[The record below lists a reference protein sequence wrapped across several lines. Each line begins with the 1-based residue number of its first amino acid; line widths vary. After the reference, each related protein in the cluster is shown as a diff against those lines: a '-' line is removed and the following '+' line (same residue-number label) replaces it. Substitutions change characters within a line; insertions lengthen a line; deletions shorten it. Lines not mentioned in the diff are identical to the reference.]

1 MATYSCETC
10 KFTTPL
16 KSNYTKHLETRKH
29 IKNSAE
35 VSPLKTY
42 NCKFCENTYSHKQ
55 SVTKHLKSCTKK
67 EEIEEMMTIEKM
79 AAEIKL
85 QSLKLREHH
94 NSLEEKQAILE
105 DQQKRMEVQAER
117 INELMRKLEILDF
130 SDEPNNIEQGLL

>member
-55 SVTKHLKSCTKK
+55 SVTNHLKSCTKK
-67 EEIEEMMTIEKM
+67 QEIEEMITIEKM

-85 QSLKLREHH
+85 QSLKLREQH
-94 NSLEEKQAILE
+94 NILEEKQTILE
-105 DQQKRMEVQAER
+105 DHQKRMEVQSER
-117 INELMRKLEILDF
+117 INELMRKLEILVS

>member
-67 EEIEEMMTIEKM
+67 EEIEDMITIEKM

-85 QSLKLREHH
+85 QSLKLREQH
-94 NSLEEKQAILE
+94 N
-105 DQQKRMEVQAER
+105 RMEVQAKR
-117 INELMRKLEILDF
+117 INELMRKLEIVDS
-130 SDEPNNIEQGLL
+130 SDEPNNIDQGLI